1 MLQQTR
7 TSPNNHVWNG
17 LEIISRGANR
27 LCVRDP
33 DDPAYCLKYEL
44 PTSQRSQVSLRQR
57 LRRGLAQRFPNF
69 GENRT
74 ELRAYRRLQARL
86 HNGLDGVV
94 ATCHGLIA
102 TPQGEA
108 LRCGCVLLQDG
119 TPARSLYRHL
129 FGDRAYPADMLC
141 EAVDRFEAWLLRHG
155 VPLFD
160 LNAGNF
166 VVVPQGDGVALVCI
180 DSKSLLIGKEIL
192 PFSRWSRLLMRR
204 KIARRC
210 ERLRQRI
217 RAALA
222 GDATLAGPRP
232 PH

>member
-1 MLQQTR
+1 ML
-7 TSPNNHVWNG
+7 SPTDADIHHDPWHG

-33 DDPAYCLKYEL
+33 RDPTYCLKYEL
-44 PTSQRSQVSLRQR
+44 PASQRTQAGPRQR
-57 LRRGLAQRFPNF
+57 LRRWVAKRAPYF

-74 ELRAYRRLQARL
+74 ELRAYRQLQARL
-86 HNGLDGVV
+86 HSRLDGVV
-94 ATCHGLIA
+94 AACHGLIV
-102 TPQGEA
+102 TSQGEA

-129 FGDRAYPADMLC
+129 FQDRAYPADMLC
-141 EAVDRFEAWLLRHG
+141 LAVDRFEAWLLRHG

-180 DSKSLLIGKEIL
+180 DSKSVLLGKEIL

-222 GDATLAGPRP
+222 GDAALAGPRP